1 LNSFIILDF
10 GFFQLETHNI
20 QHTTKKRKKGAGEI
34 GEIKKKNQWLNLL
47 QPTRLA
53 IARIGI
59 YLKSMA
65 MMAMMAMMNIWLDL
79 MACLLAVSL
88 YKQKKRRR
96 GCSAWGSVRPQPNG

>member
-10 GFFQLETHNI
+10 GFFQLETTTTT
-20 QHTTKKRKKGAGEI
+20 TTKKRKKGG
-34 GEIKKKNQWLNLL
+34 GKLGKSKKNQWLNLL